1 MEVFLIAFGLSMDS
15 VALSIANGAKYPNL
29 KFLIALKIAFVY
41 AFFQGLM
48 CVLGYI
54 LGIGFAKFIS
64 EIDHFIAFF
73 ILLFLGGKMIKEAN
87 DEKVVSLTNKELVF
101 GGVAT
106 SIDAMAI
113 GVTFGLS
120 YVSLS
125 YSTFVIFT
133 LCFILCLLACF
144 IGKKVGEYLESKA
157 MILGG
162 VILIFI
168 GTRILLTHLG
178 FL

>member
-15 VALSIANGAKYPNL
+15 AALSIANGAKYPNL
-29 KFLIALKIAFVY
+29 RVVVAFKIAFIY

-48 CVLGYI
+48 CALGYF
-54 LGIGFAKFIS
+54 LGATFAKFIS

-73 ILLFLGGKMIKEAN
+73 VLLFLGVKMIKEAN
-87 DEKVVSLTNKELVF
+87 DEKIIILTNKELAL
-101 GGVAT
+101 GGIAT
-106 SIDAMAI
+106 SIDALAV

-120 YVSLS
+120 GVSLS

-133 LCFILCLLACF
+133 LCFMLCLLACF
-144 IGKKVGEYLESKA
+144 IGKKIGEFLESKA

-162 VILIFI
+162 IILIFI
-168 GTRILLTHLG
+168 GVKILLTHLG